1 MTAFY
6 YGYFCPTT
14 HPIFHNL
21 VYSLMP
27 RSSTRPRLYWTL
39 QVGGWGAYGLLGGVL
54 SAVFG
59 RFKPIVI
66 PIEFIV
72 AGSMI
77 LGSHLLRLYLRRR
90 GWTRLLLAALLPR
103 LLLGN
108 LLVAVGSMALTGV
121 LVTLL
126 YWVVEPTGMNKAG
139 FPWLQYVGYTANS
152 FFTML
157 LWSAAYFSL
166 HYFDNLRQAEIDK
179 WKLTAAVREAEMRT
193 LKAQINPHFLFNG
206 LNNIRALVL
215 ENPVRAREMMT
226 HLSDLLRYSLQL
238 NSREQVP
245 LARELEIVEHY
256 LTLESLQLEERLH
269 FTLDVAPAT
278 LDVQLPPMTLQ
289 LLVENAIKH
298 GIAPRPGGGDIHI
311 SAQLDGPEQ
320 VLITV
325 RNPGHYRPN
334 PDAPDHTGVGLPN
347 AHERLQLLFG
357 PTASLAI
364 ANDARQ
370 AETVIAELRLPVR
383 EAALAEHQPTKTPSS

>member
-1 MTAFY
+1 M
-6 YGYFCPTT
+6 
-14 HPIFHNL
+14 
-21 VYSLMP
+21 S
-27 RSSTRPRLYWTL
+27 RSSARPRLYWIL

-54 SAVFG
+54 SVVFG
-59 RFKPIVI
+59 KFRPIVV
-66 PIEFIV
+66 PIEVIV
-72 AGSMI
+72 AGSML
-77 LGSHLLRLYLRRR
+77 LGSHVLRLYLRRH
-90 GWTRLLLAALLPR
+90 GWTRLPLAALLPR

-121 LVTLL
+121 LVSLL
-126 YWVVEPTGMNKAG
+126 FWALQTGEYGKG

-152 FFTML
+152 FFFML

-238 NSREQVP
+238 NSSEQVP

-256 LTLESLQLEERLH
+256 LILESLQLEERLH
-269 FTLDVAPAT
+269 FSIDVAPVAREV
-278 LDVQLPPMTLQ
+278 LLPPMTLQ

-298 GIAPRPGGGDIHI
+298 GIAPRPGGGGVHI
-311 SAQLDGPEQ
+311 SAQLERPGQ

-325 RNPGHYRPN
+325 RNPGHFQPN
-334 PDAPDHTGVGLPN
+334 PAAPDHTGVGLPN
-347 AHERLQLLFG
+347 AHERLQMLFG
-357 PTASLAI
+357 PTASLAV
-364 ANDARQ
+364 ADDARQ
-370 AETVIAELRLPVR
+370 ADTVTAELRLP
-383 EAALAEHQPTKTPSS
+383 LLSS

>member
-1 MTAFY
+1 M
-6 YGYFCPTT
+6 
-14 HPIFHNL
+14 
-21 VYSLMP
+21 
-27 RSSTRPRLYWTL
+27 L
-39 QVGGWGAYGLLGGVL
+39 QLGGWGAYGLLGGVL
-54 SAVFG
+54 ASVFG
-59 RFKPIVI
+59 KFKPIIV

-72 AGSMI
+72 AGSLV
-77 LGSHLLRLYLRRR
+77 LGSHLLRLYLRRQN
-90 GWTRLLLAALLPR
+90 WTRLSLMALLPR

-108 LLVAVGSMALTGV
+108 LLVAIGSMALTGT
-121 LVTLL
+121 LITLL
-126 YWVVEPTGMNKAG
+126 YWVVEPSKNSSG

-152 FFTML
+152 LFSML

-245 LARELEIVEHY
+245 LARELEVVEHY

-269 FTLDVAPAT
+269 YTLDVDPAV
-278 LDVQLPPMTLQ
+278 LDVLLPPMTLQ

-298 GIAPRPGGGDIHI
+298 GIAPRPGGGEVCI
-311 SAQLDGPEQ
+311 SAQLEGPSQ
-320 VLITV
+320 VLVTV
-325 RNPGHYRPN
+325 RNPGHYQPN
-334 PDAPDHTGVGLPN
+334 PDAPGHTGVGLPN

-357 PTASLAI
+357 PAASLAI
-364 ANDARQ
+364 ADDAQQ
-370 AETVIAELRLPVR
+370 AETVTAELRLPVGNMSTTER
-383 EAALAEHQPTKTPSS
+383 RATETVMLSAAEASRVQQ

>member
-1 MTAFY
+1 
-6 YGYFCPTT
+6 
-14 HPIFHNL
+14 
-21 VYSLMP
+21 MP
-27 RSSTRPRLYWTL
+27 RSSARPRLYWML

-54 SAVFG
+54 STVFG
-59 RFKPIVI
+59 KFKPIII
-66 PIEFIV
+66 PIEIIV
-72 AGSMI
+72 AGAML
-77 LGSHLLRLYLRRR
+77 LGSHLLRLYLRRH
-90 GWTRLLLAALLPR
+90 GWTRLPLATLLPR

-108 LLVAVGSMALTGV
+108 LLVSIGSMALTGV

-126 YWVVEPTGMNKAG
+126 YWLVDPASQDGKG

-152 FFTML
+152 FFFML

-179 WKLTAAVREAEMRT
+179 WKLTAAVRDAEMRT

-238 NSREQVP
+238 NTREQVP
-245 LARELEIVEHY
+245 LARELEIVAHY
-256 LTLESLQLEERLH
+256 LTLETLQLEERLR

-278 LDVQLPPMTLQ
+278 LDVLLPPMTLQ

-298 GIAPRPGGGDIHI
+298 GIAPRPGGGAIRI
-311 SAQLDGPEQ
+311 SAQLEQPGQ

-325 RNPGHYRPN
+325 RNPGHYLPN
-334 PDAPDHTGVGLPN
+334 PAGHGPAAPDHTGIGLPN

-357 PTASLAI
+357 PSASLVI
-364 ANDARQ
+364 GDDARQ
-370 AETVIAELRLPVR
+370 ADTVTAELRLPLLTT
-383 EAALAEHQPTKTPSS
+383 ASALTLASA

>member
-1 MTAFY
+1 
-6 YGYFCPTT
+6 
-14 HPIFHNL
+14 
-21 VYSLMP
+21 MP
-27 RSSTRPRLYWTL
+27 RTSARPRLYWML
-39 QVGGWGAYGLLGGVL
+39 QTGGWAAYGLLGGVL
-54 SAVFG
+54 STVFG
-59 RFKPIVI
+59 KFKPIVI
-66 PIEFIV
+66 PIEIIV
-72 AGSMI
+72 AGSML

-90 GWTRLLLAALLPR
+90 GWTRLPLAALLPR

-108 LLVAVGSMALTGV
+108 LLVAIGSMALTGV

-126 YWVVEPTGMNKAG
+126 YWVLEPTKSGTG

-152 FFTML
+152 FFFML

-269 FTLDVAPAT
+269 YTLNVDPAT
-278 LDVQLPPMTLQ
+278 LDVLLPPMTLQ

-298 GIAPRPGGGDIHI
+298 GIAPRPGGGGIYL
-311 SAQLDGPEQ
+311 SAQLEGADQ
-320 VLITV
+320 VLVTV
-325 RNPGHYRPN
+325 RNPGQYQPN
-334 PDAPDHTGVGLPN
+334 PSAPDHTGVGLPN

-357 PTASLAI
+357 PTASLTI

-370 AETVIAELRLPVR
+370 AETVTAELRLPIGTLEPR
-383 EAALAEHQPTKTPSS
+383 LSS

>member
-1 MTAFY
+1 
-6 YGYFCPTT
+6 
-14 HPIFHNL
+14 
-21 VYSLMP
+21 MP
-27 RSSTRPRLYWTL
+27 HSSARPRLYWIL
-39 QVGGWGAYGLLGGVL
+39 QIGGWAAYGLLGGVL
-54 SAVFG
+54 SVVFG
-59 RFKPIVI
+59 KFRPLII
-66 PIEFIV
+66 PIEIIV
-72 AGSMI
+72 AGSML
-77 LGSHLLRLYLRRR
+77 LGSHLLRLYLRRH
-90 GWTRLLLAALLPR
+90 GWTRLSLAALLPR

-126 YWVVEPTGMNKAG
+126 YWLAEPASQGGHG

-152 FFTML
+152 FFFML

-179 WKLTAAVREAEMRT
+179 WKLTAAVRDAEMRT

-215 ENPVRAREMMT
+215 ENPARAREMMT

-245 LARELEIVEHY
+245 LARELEIVAHY
-256 LTLESLQLEERLH
+256 LTLESLQLEERLRY
-269 FTLDVAPAT
+269 TLDVAPAA
-278 LDVQLPPMTLQ
+278 LDVLLPPMTLQ

-298 GIAPRPGGGDIHI
+298 GIAPRPGGGCIHV
-311 SAQLDGPEQ
+311 SAQLERPGQ

-325 RNPGHYRPN
+325 RNPGHYLPN
-334 PDAPDHTGVGLPN
+334 PAAPGHTGVGLPN

-357 PTASLAI
+357 PTASLHI
-364 ANDARQ
+364 ADDAHQ
-370 AETVIAELRLPVR
+370 ANTVMAELRLPLLAAAPTGKGER
-383 EAALAEHQPTKTPSS
+383 HAERSEA